1 MTWITKNGRHV
12 QVNQRSRVRSSDL
25 DFSTTY
31 SSIDYTAANKIKTLK
46 SKPIKKWYEEGWR
59 STVYQFPN
67 SQYAVDF
74 GNFGNG
80 NFSFVVRKGKKE
92 IFSVPKYLL
101 KNAVSYGLATIGVP
115 PGIPFDLPI
124 GAIEIGLKL
133 YDQFAN

>member
-1 MTWITKNGRHV
+1 MTWITKNGRHF
-12 QVNQRSRVRSSDL
+12 QVNQRNRIRSSDL
-25 DFSTTY
+25 NLSTEHY
-31 SSIDYTAANKIKTLK
+31 SIDHVAANKIKMIK
-46 SKPIKKWYEEGWR
+46 SKPMKKWHEEGWR
-59 STVYQFPN
+59 NTVYQFPN

-133 YDQFAN
+133 YDQVSS